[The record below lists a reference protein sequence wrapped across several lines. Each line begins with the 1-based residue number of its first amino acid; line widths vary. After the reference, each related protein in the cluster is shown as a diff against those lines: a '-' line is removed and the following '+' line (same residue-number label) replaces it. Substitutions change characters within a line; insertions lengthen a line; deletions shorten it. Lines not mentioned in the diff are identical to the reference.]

1 VRVVYTWTDDNAL
14 RLDYTATTDKDTV
27 INLTNHSYFNL
38 NGAGRGTVLDQRL
51 MMNADRYLPV
61 DKVAIP
67 LGPPAPVAGTPF
79 DFRRPMPIGARINQP
94 NQQLVFGHGYD
105 HNFIINGYRPG
116 ATAPRLAARVYAPR
130 TGRVLTAYTTEPG
143 VQLYTGNFLDGKLRG
158 NGGTY
163 VRRGAF
169 CLEAQHY
176 PDSPNHPS
184 YPTTELKPGQ
194 TYRQTTVY
202 QFSVR

>member
-1 VRVVYTWTDDNAL
+1 ML
-14 RLDYTATTDKDTV
+14 
-27 INLTNHSYFNL
+27 
-38 NGAGRGTVLDQRL
+38 
-51 MMNADRYLPV
+51 NADKFTPV
-61 DKVAIP
+61 DKTSIP
-67 LGPPAPVAGTPF
+67 LGPLRAVAGTPF
-79 DFRRPMPIGARINQP
+79 DFRRPAAIGARINQP
-94 NQQLVFGHGYD
+94 NQQLLFGHGYD
-105 HNFIINGYRPG
+105 HNFVLNHHRPG
-116 ATAPRLAARVYAPR
+116 LVLAARVYAPK

-143 VQLYTGNFLDGKLRG
+143 MQLYTANFLDGKLRG

-176 PDSPNHPS
+176 PDSPNHLR

-194 TYRQTTVY
+194 TYRQTTVF